1 MTSVQGG
8 VHNGNGL
15 AGGTEGGI
23 KKRFIECRMQNYPIS
38 LFFHLSGSYLI
49 QKWLSTNCRCLV
61 SSVSLSPEVFQL
73 GAIIG

>member
-23 KKRFIECRMQNYPIS
+23 KKSFIECRMQNYPIS
-38 LFFHLSGSYLI
+38 FFFIYQVVI
-49 QKWLSTNCRCLV
+49 
-61 SSVSLSPEVFQL
+61 
-73 GAIIG
+73 